1 MCALN
6 CAGIGELV
14 ELKGI
19 PFPPDVR
26 FTEVIVT
33 GPPGSGKTTL
43 IESLGGWPQEGYL
56 DLARNCW
63 WRDRSLAYRPREV
76 HLGFPFVGHKT
87 SHAVFDKEWRESPA
101 PLELSRVRI
110 PPDKLCALSRDWRRR
125 YVFDFQLPDAEE
137 LHAVRARRRRIG
149 SHPADADLRP
159 ELVERELEAYETLA
173 LHFHH
178 CGVPV
183 YVRRTWGGEPMRV
196 VGSVSEVE
204 MDMVAGASDL
214 PGVAEISRQ
223 LV

>member
-14 ELKGI
+14 EIKGI

-43 IESLGGWPQEGYL
+43 IDALGGWPQEGYL
-56 DLARNCW
+56 DLASNCW

-76 HLGFPFVGHKT
+76 HLGFPFVGHKA
-87 SHAVFDKEWRESPA
+87 SHAVFDTEWRERPA

-110 PPDKLCALSRDWRRR
+110 PPEKLCALSRDWRHR

-137 LHAVRARRRRIG
+137 LHAVRARRRSIG
-149 SHPADADLRP
+149 SHPADADLSP
-159 ELVERELEAYETLA
+159 ELVERELKVYESLA
-173 LHFHH
+173 LHFQH

-196 VGSVSEVE
+196 EDAVSEVG